1 MLLEPKKA
9 RSLLKRSLL
18 HRTWIC
24 KLACARSRTLSYYSL
39 QGGHSSTQ
47 ERPFTSPNSH
57 TSPSTPELKKTKQQ
71 VRWWQRAAQKARS
84 EGALQAEAL
93 DASQQQLGDAQ
104 QELSHAKQQV
114 GLLQSGTAVLQHDLS
129 VQKTQSTSLKR
140 RVEDLEE
147 QHEQDQEEIQK
158 LTNSLEKVKKRR
170 TVLQSERD
178 ALKKCTL
185 RFPDRLKRTAQKAGA
200 SAADTARTV
209 SMKAKGAFTEKFRA
223 LYRALI
229 DRGVANEHVDGVIH
243 DVADSV
249 GVKVAEHV
257 SARSVSRANAE
268 SYIHAQIQIATEISE
283 ADSKTAKL
291 YS

>member
-1 MLLEPKKA
+1 VLGVVHFLTTAYREDTTPRKKGPLT
-9 RSLLKRSLL
+9 SL
-18 HRTWIC
+18 
-24 KLACARSRTLSYYSL
+24 
-39 QGGHSSTQ
+39 
-47 ERPFTSPNSH
+47 NSH

-84 EGALQAEAL
+84 NGALQAEAL
-93 DASQQQLGDAQ
+93 DASQQQLGDAQQQLGDAQ

-129 VQKTQSTSLKR
+129 VQKTQLTNLKR

-185 RFPDRLKRTAQKAGA
+185 RFPNRLKRTAQKAGT
-200 SAADTARTV
+200 SAADKARTV
-209 SMKAKGAFTEKFRA
+209 SMKAKGAFTEKFCA

-229 DRGVANEHVDGVIH
+229 DQGVANEHVDGVIH
-243 DVADSV
+243 NVADSV

-268 SYIHAQIQIATEISE
+268 GYIHGQIQIATEISE
-283 ADSKTAKL
+283 ADSKTHKL